1 MAGVGAAAAAAYKAY
16 QTEYDWQR
24 AYTKPENTGS
34 ILMSAMDTETVP
46 GEGSIW
52 GKAKGLWHRGLSRA
66 WKSGRSE
73 GLASDVGGTGVAT
86 WWGAAKG
93 PVVDVTVPAG
103 STVHLS
109 GV

>member
-16 QTEYDWQR
+16 QTEYDWHR

-34 ILMSAMDTETVP
+34 IVMSAADAETLP

-52 GKAKGLWHRGLSRA
+52 GKAKGLWHRELSSA
-66 WKSGRSE
+66 WKSGWSE
-73 GLASDVGGTGVAT
+73 GLASDVGGTGIAI
-86 WWGAAKG
+86 WWGAVEG

-103 STVHLS
+103 STVHRS